1 MIICPTC
8 DGKGYGDF
16 ATGESVECYTCGGLG
31 KVEPVITDIQV
42 PFGYEYFS
50 LTPDECKALV
60 KEFGTSYINA
70 NENYLAA
77 LVMQRMIG
85 FVNELAKD
93 NS

>member
-1 MIICPTC
+1 MKCVRC
-8 DGKGYGDF
+8 DETDLMLCANCAYKMYCSDF
-16 ATGESVECYTCGGLG
+16 GLTQ
-31 KVEPVITDIQV
+31 E
-42 PFGYEYFS
+42 EA
-50 LTPDECKALV
+50 KALV

-70 NENYLAA
+70 NENHLAA